1 MRARGILAVTAAV
14 VAAVVVGS
22 TLGPKRQTDLPV
34 VGPPIESQTFVTLAS
49 NGSEVLLV
57 WNDQRHLASGKL
69 YGELQSASGRP
80 SPSSTNL
87 AIRVG
92 LFTDAENPAAAH
104 NGTRYLVVWD
114 EDGPNGTKEIFGAFI
129 ASDRTVGAAF
139 QITNLTGDQLDPGVT
154 ANPSTGQFL
163 VTWVDRRASP
173 NRLYAKRLDASGAD
187 VDAAGGFLV
196 STLAVPS
203 SPRASFD
210 GTYYVLAWQDL
221 RANPAQVYASRILPS
236 NGAVQDGTG
245 DVLDPTAFSQSA
257 PGLASG
263 AGVSLVAWAES
274 RDGGA
279 GDLYGKR
286 YQAGAPTG
294 LTSLL
299 GQTAAEQ
306 SDPFVTF
313 DGARFWIAYQDT
325 SATFPEVRLARL
337 DTDGTQRAGARVPTD
352 GGQYFAPAIGGANG
366 VMGVFFHG
374 GGGDP
379 YETDI
384 FHAYLN
390 SGGGTGSIIFN
401 SFPAPQVAIISQGAN
416 GQFFATAAS
425 DGTQYLVVWSDSRT
439 PHAGLDVYG
448 IRVDLNGVPKD
459 TAAFLIAGGPNDQ
472 ALPSVAYG
480 DGVFLVT
487 YPDGEVEGSRFD
499 LGAVR
504 VSRDGVV
511 LDNPKRFIHDTNV
524 SGLRRGA
531 VSFNGSNFL
540 VAFAPASGELSVL
553 RVQSDGGVLDPTG
566 LPILT
571 TGGSG
576 PRLAFDGTNHLMTFY
591 RGDPIFSSSSIHAAR
606 IRPDGGIIE
615 TDGFN
620 LSVGPSRRTPSGLDF
635 DGRRYVVAWTEERS
649 STQSEVVVSYV
660 TPEGTSTS
668 PVVVAPDPTAFRHAA
683 NVVYDGRK
691 PLVSWI
697 ELKPAQQ
704 RADLLGAWLEDGG
717 SASAAPLTFGQD
729 VFYFPLFLATSIGAS
744 ARTGNSLLLEERI
757 VIGPSDNAN
766 RVLMQTL
773 DEREGLGADCTANSQ
788 CGSGFCVDGVCCDS
802 ACGGGGADCQACS
815 AAGVC
820 TPTAAQT
827 ECRGSLGV
835 CDPAEVCNGVE
846 GTCPADAKLP
856 AGSVCNAAVG
866 ACDLAETC
874 DGAGNS
880 CPADQ
885 IAPPNYECRPAQGG
899 CDVAETCNGTSTI
912 CPVDERAE
920 ANTVCRAAVSS
931 CDVEESCSG
940 ASKDC
945 PSDGFAP
952 DETTCSENGLC
963 QGGACESPRSYYGWG
978 CGGCSGASGAPLA
991 LAALLIGALR
1001 RRRGRGRAGAGG
1013 LLLGALLL
1021 IAATPSAA
1029 RAAEEDE
1036 LSKLLVIGIT
1046 PRAGVSPEQ
1055 SETVASFVQTELVS
1069 FNAYRVSG
1077 ASEVAA
1083 VIGLERQ
1090 KQLLGC
1096 SSEAEAE
1103 SCMAEVAG
1111 AMNADRVL
1119 SGDLGILGDQLL
1131 LNLTLVDARTAKPI
1145 SRTAV
1150 RAPASG
1156 SIDAVLD
1163 NVKPALYELVL
1174 KDTARKSPT
1183 RVSYQKAFGGV
1194 VVGLRGEM
1202 DVARVSPTPAVQVE
1216 LSTRRFGAAVTAL
1229 VQPNFG
1235 VRAEGRFYP
1244 VELGALRPYLGL
1256 GATAFIP
1263 AVGGRVV
1270 AGAAY
1275 RFSSLQLSLDFAYE
1289 HFFNPAP
1296 GFFGNAVVAGLGVG
1310 WQL

>member
-34 VGPPIESQTFVTLAS
+34 VGPPAENQEEVTLAFS
-49 NGSEVLLV
+49 GTEVLAV
-57 WNDQRHLASGKL
+57 WSDSRHLTVEKGL
-69 YGELQSASGRP
+69 YGELQSPTNRLL
-80 SPSSTNL
+80 SSAGL
-87 AIRVG
+87 GIRVG
-92 LFTDAENPAAAH
+92 VFADPKNPAAAH

-114 EDGPNGTKEIFGAFI
+114 EDGANGTREIFGAFV
-129 ASDRTVGAAF
+129 ASDRTVGAPF
-139 QITNLTGDQLDPGVT
+139 PITNTVGAQTRPTVA
-154 ANPSTGQFL
+154 ANPATGQFL
-163 VTWVDRRASP
+163 VSWMDAQSP
-173 NRLYAKRLDASGAD
+173 PPRIYGALLDANGQVQGAAFQISSASGTNA
-187 VDAAGGFLV
+187 
-196 STLAVPS
+196 
-203 SPRASFD
+203 PRAIFD
-210 GTYYVLAWQDL
+210 GTSYVVAWEDL
-221 RANPAQVYASRILPS
+221 RSAPAEIYVGRVSTA
-236 NGAVQDGTG
+236 GALLDGTG
-245 DVLDPTAFSQSA
+245 EPLDSTTFAQLQPS
-257 PGLASG
+257 LAGSG
-263 AGVSLVAWAES
+263 GNSLLAWTES

-279 GDLYGKR
+279 GDLYARR
-286 YQAGAPTG
+286 YTG
-294 LTSLL
+294 GTAFGTTLTLSNNP
-299 GQTAAEQ
+299 GRQDRP
-306 SDPFVTF
+306 SVTW
-313 DGARFWIAYQDT
+313 DGTKFWVAYQDATSGLAEIRVTRIT
-325 SATFPEVRLARL
+325 SAGGQLSGSAT
-337 DTDGTQRAGARVPTD
+337 VPTD
-352 GGQYFAPAIGGANG
+352 GGAYFAPAVAGANG
-366 VMGVFFHG
+366 AVGVFFHG
-374 GGGDP
+374 GGGNAFD
-379 YETDI
+379 TDVYQ
-384 FHAYLN
+384 A
-390 SGGGTGSIIFN
+390 SMSDGTGNIQ
-401 SFPAPQVAIISQGAN
+401 FPFIISGPKVGFVAQGAN
-416 GQFFATAAS
+416 GQHFPAAAS
-425 DGTQYLVVWSDSRT
+425 DGTQYLVAWSDTRT
-439 PHAGLDVYG
+439 PHHSFDVYG
-448 IRVDLNGVPKD
+448 IRVGLDGVPKD
-459 TAAFLIAGGPNDQ
+459 PAAFLLAGGPGFQ
-472 ALPSVAYG
+472 VAPSVAYG
-480 DGVFLVT
+480 DGVFVVT
-487 YPDGEVEGSRFD
+487 YSDNGRTGNDFD
-499 LGAVR
+499 LGAAR
-504 VSRDGVV
+504 VSREGVV
-511 LDNPKRFIHDTNV
+511 LDPPNRLIDPTETGGFA
-524 SGLRRGA
+524 RGA
-531 VSFNGSNFL
+531 VDFNGENFL
-540 VAFAPASGELSVL
+540 IAYYSGSEQL
-553 RVQSDGGVLDPTG
+553 RLIRMLSDGGVLDPGG

-571 TGGSG
+571 TGGAG
-576 PRLAFDGTNHLMTFY
+576 PRLAFDGTQHLMTFH
-591 RGDPIFSSSSIHAAR
+591 RGSPVFGASTIHAAR

-615 TDGFN
+615 PDGFN
-620 LSVGPSRRTPSGLDF
+620 LSVGPSRRSPAGVAF
-635 DGRRYVVAWTEERS
+635 DGRRFVVTWTEERS
-649 STQSEVVVSYV
+649 TVHSEVVASYV
-660 TPEGTSTS
+660 SQTGTASS
-668 PVVVAPDPTAFRHAA
+668 PVVVAPSPTGFRVAA
-683 NVVYDGRK
+683 SVAYDGRK
-691 PLVSWI
+691 PLVTWT
-697 ELKPAQQ
+697 
-704 RADLLGAWLEDGG
+704 DLDQVQKQARLQGIWLGDGG
-717 SASAAPLTFGQD
+717 AIAEPPVTFQADAYYQPFFSSGGLSASGGGGT
-729 VFYFPLFLATSIGAS
+729 
-744 ARTGNSLLLEERI
+744 SLLLEEQI
-757 VIGPSDNAN
+757 VLGPTQNAN
-766 RVLMQTL
+766 RVLMQVV
-773 DEREGLGADCTANSQ
+773 DERNGLGADCSADSQ

-802 ACGGGGADCQACS
+802 GCGGGVADCQACS

-1001 RRRGRGRAGAGG
+1001 RRRGRAGAGG

-1174 KDTARKSPT
+1174 KDTARKSPS